1 MGHTNDRSTKASSL
15 VNPTSLNLQPRPF
28 APLESDEKDEAISHK
43 SGYSENFLEK
53 IINTPRSESATPIQ
67 RKPENR
73 LKAIATERNNAS
85 LQNQSIQWQ
94 EAAEDEKSEGEQEG
108 GKEFTMNPEPPPVQR
123 KFENRLRAKNA
134 QRMAIQAKLAIGEP
148 NDKYE
153 QEADAT
159 AARVVQQINSPTT
172 SQSQPVQRKFEN
184 RLRAKNAQRMEIQ
197 AKLAIGEPNDK
208 YEQEADATAARVVQQ
223 INSSIPSQSL
233 PIQRQEME
241 EDEELQM
248 KPLVQ
253 RSENIGGGEAST
265 DLESAIQ
272 SARGSG
278 QSLDANLQQSMGQAM
293 GADFSGVKVHTDSQS
308 DQLNKSIQAKAFTTG
323 QDLFFRQGAYE
334 PSSRGGQELIAHEL
348 THVVQQNGGAV
359 QRSTITSKLKQNSV
373 SNMGLLQRAG
383 DPEGLMKEHHA
394 SGFTYHH
401 IIPENKL
408 HTLWDLLSKNNHLAR
423 LQTGL
428 KSVTKRGL
436 EQFNEAGLSNIKLD
450 LKKEISEIVND
461 WSDEKYEEIMAE
473 ACAGKSS
480 ELLANQF
487 FPGLEKDTHEFHSSY
502 RNIINIFNK
511 RFKVMGQTTGDKI
524 TSTVGADGSEYLGDD
539 SAKETVQKLLMWMP
553 GNIHRGPSKRFTPKD
568 KGFDKD
574 LDDGGDSFE
583 EAAKQIISS
592 TQFETVQSLNT
603 NIDKYVVNPSDT
615 SVLATIGNLLDQ
627 MKSFSVTDYD
637 ASQWEEVTIGPKKS
651 AKTAWRFKKK

>member
-28 APLESDEKDEAISHK
+28 APLESDEKEEAVSRK

-85 LQNQSIQWQ
+85 LQNQSIQRQ

-108 GKEFTMNPEPPPVQR
+108 GKEFIMNPEPPPVQR

-134 QRMAIQAKLAIGEP
+134 QRMAIQ
-148 NDKYE
+148 
-153 QEADAT
+153 T
-159 AARVVQQINSPTT
+159 
-172 SQSQPVQRKFEN
+172 
-184 RLRAKNAQRMEIQ
+184 
-197 AKLAIGEPNDK
+197 KLAIGEPNDK

-223 INSSIPSQSL
+223 INSSIPSQSQ

-323 QDLFFRQGAYE
+323 QDVFFRQGAYE
-334 PSSRGGQELIAHEL
+334 PSSRGGQELIANEL

-359 QRSTITSKLKQNSV
+359 QRSPLQQNSAFIQRALLAKLTKEPAYSDGLDYATIISTALDKEPAPKKV
-373 SNMGLLQRAG
+373 GATWAGGDNKSARKIFKDVCGITDINLMDAAVTNALLLQPGEVHGNTTYMNKSGDLPRDTTYKEYDTAKYQG
-383 DPEGLMKEHHA
+383 DPRLRGSDRIVVGVNGKKYYTSDH
-394 SGFTYHH
+394 Y
-401 IIPENKL
+401 
-408 HTLWDLLSKNNHLAR
+408 KN
-423 LQTGL
+423 
-428 KSVTKRGL
+428 
-436 EQFNEAGLSNIKLD
+436 F
-450 LKKEISEIVND
+450 
-461 WSDEKYEEIMAE
+461 AE
-473 ACAGKSS
+473 
-480 ELLANQF
+480 
-487 FPGLEKDTHEFHSSY
+487 
-502 RNIINIFNK
+502 
-511 RFKVMGQTTGDKI
+511 
-524 TSTVGADGSEYLGDD
+524 
-539 SAKETVQKLLMWMP
+539 
-553 GNIHRGPSKRFTPKD
+553 
-568 KGFDKD
+568 FD
-574 LDDGGDSFE
+574 
-583 EAAKQIISS
+583 
-592 TQFETVQSLNT
+592 
-603 NIDKYVVNPSDT
+603 
-615 SVLATIGNLLDQ
+615 
-627 MKSFSVTDYD
+627 
-637 ASQWEEVTIGPKKS
+637 
-651 AKTAWRFKKK
+651 

>member
-28 APLESDEKDEAISHK
+28 APLESDEKEEAVSRK
-43 SGYSENFLEK
+43 SGYPENFLEK
-53 IINTPRSESATPIQ
+53 IINTPSSESATPVQ
-67 RKPENR
+67 RKSGNR
-73 LKAIATERNNAS
+73 LKAITTERTNTAI
-85 LQNQSIQWQ
+85 QNQPIQRQ
-94 EAAEDEKSEGEQEG
+94 EAVEEEKSEGEQEE

-208 YEQEADATAARVVQQ
+208 YELEADATAARVVQQ
-223 INSSIPSQSL
+223 INSSITSQSQ
-233 PIQRQEME
+233 PVQRQELE

-253 RSENIGGGEAST
+253 RSENLGGDEAST

-278 QSLDANLQQSMGQAM
+278 QSLDANLQESMGQAM

-359 QRSTITSKLKQNSV
+359 QRQAEKQIAQLGKSEIHPLQDSPSEKNGAEELIQRLQWSEVYSGKSKEVGISDKQMPEGVEAVTGENETQDRRVFAGQTKKGRSGFLWHKESTLEIQYDIYSMQQYKIIDPDTIFYTAVRDTALEPIKKLGIDPNFGNAEQPDGATEYNVRGFNYFGKDQKTPKLYGSYLAPAKCTIL
-373 SNMGLLQRAG
+373 SFKLPEGTLIER
-383 DPEGLMKEHHA
+383 DPEIPNGLRT
-394 SGFTYHH
+394 TYH
-401 IIPENKL
+401 
-408 HTLWDLLSKNNHLAR
+408 
-423 LQTGL
+423 
-428 KSVTKRGL
+428 
-436 EQFNEAGLSNIKLD
+436 IK
-450 LKKEISEIVND
+450 
-461 WSDEKYEEIMAE
+461 
-473 ACAGKSS
+473 
-480 ELLANQF
+480 
-487 FPGLEKDTHEFHSSY
+487 P
-502 RNIINIFNK
+502 
-511 RFKVMGQTTGDKI
+511 
-524 TSTVGADGSEYLGDD
+524 ADIL
-539 SAKETVQKLLMWMP
+539 
-553 GNIHRGPSKRFTPKD
+553 
-568 KGFDKD
+568 
-574 LDDGGDSFE
+574 
-583 EAAKQIISS
+583 
-592 TQFETVQSLNT
+592 
-603 NIDKYVVNPSDT
+603 
-615 SVLATIGNLLDQ
+615 
-627 MKSFSVTDYD
+627 
-637 ASQWEEVTIGPKKS
+637 
-651 AKTAWRFKKK
+651 

>member
-1 MGHTNDRSTKASSL
+1 MGHTNDRSTKATSL

-28 APLESDEKDEAISHK
+28 APLESDDKEEAVSRK
-43 SGYSENFLEK
+43 SGYAENFLEK
-53 IINTPRSESATPIQ
+53 IINTPSSESATPVQ
-67 RKPENR
+67 RKSGNR
-73 LKAIATERNNAS
+73 LKAIAAESANAA
-85 LQNQSIQWQ
+85 LQSQSIQRQ
-94 EAAEDEKSEGEQEG
+94 EAVEEEKSEGEQRD

-159 AARVVQQINSPTT
+159 AARVVQQINSPIT

-184 RLRAKNAQRMEIQ
+184 RLRAKNAQKMAIQ
-197 AKLAIGEPNDK
+197 PKIAISELTPSLA
-208 YEQEADATAARVVQQ
+208 
-223 INSSIPSQSL
+223 QSV
-233 PIQRQEME
+233 QRQGME
-241 EDEELQM
+241 EEELQM
-248 KPLVQ
+248 KPIVQ
-253 RSENIGGGEAST
+253 RRENLGGGEAST

-272 SARGSG
+272 SVRGSG
-278 QSLDANLQQSMGQAM
+278 QSLDANLQKSMGQAM

-348 THVVQQNGGAV
+348 THVVQQNGGEV
-359 QRSTITSKLKQNSV
+359 QRSTITSKFKQNSV

-408 HTLWDLLSKNNHLAR
+408 HTLWNLLSENNHLAL

-524 TSTVGADGSEYLGDD
+524 TSTVGAEGSEYLGDD

-603 NIDKYVVNPSDT
+603 NIDKYVANPSDT

>member
-85 LQNQSIQWQ
+85 LQNQSIQRQ

-108 GKEFTMNPEPPPVQR
+108 GKEFIMNPEPPPVQR

-134 QRMAIQAKLAIGEP
+134 QRMAIQTKLAIGEP

-159 AARVVQQINSPTT
+159 AARVVQQINSPITT
-172 SQSQPVQRKFEN
+172 QSQPVQRKFEN
-184 RLRAKNAQRMEIQ
+184 RLRAKNAQKMALQ
-197 AKLAIGEPNDK
+197 PKLAIGEPNDK

-278 QSLDANLQQSMGQAM
+278 QSLDANLQHSMGQAM

-359 QRSTITSKLKQNSV
+359 QRKVTKGKGGQEYDHFDRLLNEFSV
-373 SNMGLLQRAG
+373 SF
-383 DPEGLMKEHHA
+383 KEK
-394 SGFTYHH
+394 
-401 IIPENKL
+401 I
-408 HTLWDLLSKNNHLAR
+408 
-423 LQTGL
+423 
-428 KSVTKRGL
+428 
-436 EQFNEAGLSNIKLD
+436 LSNKDLTQGLQEIITEDRLHSIHEVMKWIEYLLGEIKRDDCNDIVFDPVAEEWIAPDDMDMWERFIQSYTKSQGKMRLTYAQFEESAAKKAEKEAESKIPID
-450 LKKEISEIVND
+450 IENDQQLQSLWGSSAGIDKKERVEAIKQMFEESGYKVVDIVE
-461 WSDEKYEEIMAE
+461 ST
-473 ACAGKSS
+473 KSS
-480 ELLANQF
+480 SPTPPTLFNIEKHPTIAKF
-487 FPGLEKDTHEFHSSY
+487 EIHPG
-502 RNIINIFNK
+502 
-511 RFKVMGQTTGDKI
+511 GG
-524 TSTVGADGSEYLGDD
+524 
-539 SAKETVQKLLMWMP
+539 
-553 GNIHRGPSKRFTPKD
+553 IHKAPYIR
-568 KGFDKD
+568 
-574 LDDGGDSFE
+574 
-583 EAAKQIISS
+583 IS
-592 TQFETVQSLNT
+592 TQKGMIKVINKNSIPPYDKLSEKAV
-603 NIDKYVVNPSDT
+603 KYV
-615 SVLATIGNLLDQ
+615 
-627 MKSFSVTDYD
+627 
-637 ASQWEEVTIGPKKS
+637 EVSK
-651 AKTAWRFKKK
+651 